1 MAKLTEGKLKKLR
14 KILAQNIL
22 DRYDNMEYWDTD
34 LIDNTLQDWGIADE
48 HDDEVYERL
57 SKKEVKI
64 TIKK

>member
-48 HDDEVYERL
+48 YSDKIYKELE
-57 SKKEVKI
+57 KKEVKI
-64 TIKK
+64 VLK

>member
-1 MAKLTEGKLKKLR
+1 MAKLTEKKLRELR

-48 HDDEVYERL
+48 YSDKIYKELE
-57 SKKEVKI
+57 KKEVKI
-64 TIKK
+64 VLK